1 MTLRRLLL
9 SLLPSAMLLPLA
21 GCTAD
26 TDSRDTSGDRIAAVV
41 SIPPQQW
48 LLEQLGG
55 DRVEAGCMLESGSD
69 PENYEPLM
77 RSLIDVERS
86 QVYFTLGGLPFE
98 EALVER
104 TAANNPSLVIVDT
117 SAGIEKLADSCHG
130 HHHHHHGEGH
140 EDEEHHDEGFD
151 PHIWTTPANCRIM
164 AGNMLRTLCCLDTAG
179 TDIYR
184 RRFARLDSL
193 LTTTDDSIRAILAD
207 CRDRTFMVWHPSLGY
222 FAATYGL
229 RQLSVQQ
236 EGKEVTPRQLADAVD
251 LARKARP
258 VAVFYDIA
266 QQGNETALLSGDM
279 QASACPLRLM
289 DRGFLHQLVVAA
301 QAIRQN
307 QRE

>member
-1 MTLRRLLL
+1 MTLRRLLIF
-9 SLLPSAMLLPLA
+9 LLPSAMLFPLA

-26 TDSRDTSGDRIAAVV
+26 TDSRDTSGVRIAAVV

-48 LLEQLGG
+48 LLEELVG
-55 DRVEAGCMLESGSD
+55 DRVDAGCMLESGSD
-69 PENYEPLM
+69 PENYEPSM
-77 RSLIDVERS
+77 RSLVDVERS
-86 QVYFTLGGLPFE
+86 QVYFSLGGLPFE

-117 SAGIEKLADSCHG
+117 SAGIDKLADSCHG
-130 HHHHHHGEGH
+130 HHHHHQGEGH
-140 EDEEHHDEGFD
+140 EEEEHHDEGFD

-164 AGNMLRTLCCLDTAG
+164 AQNMLRTLCRLDTAG

-184 RRFARLDSL
+184 RRFASLDSL
-193 LTTTDDSIRAILAD
+193 LTATDDSIRAILAD

-222 FAATYGL
+222 FASAYGL

-251 LARKARP
+251 LARRARP

-279 QASACPLRLM
+279 QTPACPLRLM

>member
-1 MTLRRLLL
+1 MILRRLLIF
-9 SLLPSAMLLPLA
+9 LLPSAVLLPLT
-21 GCTAD
+21 GCTPD
-26 TDSRDTSGDRIAAVV
+26 TDSRHTSGDRIAAVV

-55 DRVEAGCMLESGSD
+55 ERVQAGCMLESGSD
-69 PENYEPLM
+69 PENYEPSM

-86 QVYFTLGGLPFE
+86 QVYFSLGGLPFE

-117 SAGIEKLADSCHG
+117 SAGIDKLADSCHS

-140 EDEEHHDEGFD
+140 EDDEHHGEGFD

-164 AGNMLRTLCCLDTAG
+164 AQNMLRTLCRLDTAG

-184 RRFARLDSL
+184 RRFASLDSL
-193 LTTTDDSIRAILAD
+193 LTATDDSIRAILAD

-222 FAATYGL
+222 FASAYGL

-251 LARKARP
+251 LARRARP

-279 QASACPLRLM
+279 QTPACPLRLM